1 MENLRDTN
9 LNPGTPDERI
19 ALLEKKM
26 KEMEAL
32 VKGLT
37 EELLDLKSIAMRLNK
52 VSEQQG
58 LNLKSGKS
66 SLVATPGAGS
76 GAASGNVTIRPR
88 VPPVRTPEPRV
99 PEPPKEEPMEMIMQP
114 DGTLKPEKRK
124 AGGEYVVASAGYGQK
139 KKMGAGDAKRKD
151 NLIVVEDD
159 EKAAKKS

>member
-1 MENLRDTN
+1 MESLKDTN
-9 LNPGTPDERI
+9 MNPGTPEERI
-19 ALLEKKM
+19 SLLEKKM
-26 KEMEAL
+26 REMEAL

-52 VSEQQG
+52 VSEEQRMSLKLAKPG
-58 LNLKSGKS
+58 LA
-66 SLVATPGAGS
+66 ATPAGAP
-76 GAASGNVTIRPR
+76 GAASGSVTVRPR
-88 VPPVRTPEPRV
+88 VPPARTGEV

-151 NLIVVEDD
+151 NLIVAEDD